1 MTLRALSLALAVAL
15 TMAMPAHGAVKKI
28 YLEERTD
35 VLNGHSFGKS
45 GPYERIT
52 AKVHFAVNPALP
64 ANQQVRDLALAPKN
78 AEGLVEFTADLYVL
92 KPRDPAR
99 GNGVLLYE
107 VSNRGNKGLLNTF
120 NYAAASKDPKTEADF
135 GDQFLLD
142 QGYTLVWVG
151 WQFDIPDEKASV
163 QIQVPVI
170 AGLRG
175 LVRSEFV
182 PAAKETSFPLAD
194 RGMKPY
200 PVADPDAPGTQM
212 LVRDTPDG
220 PRRVVPRTQWKF
232 RGNTAVEMAAGF
244 LPGKLYEVIYTA
256 EGPAVAGLG
265 LAATRDIVSF
275 LKYTNDGVILLGD
288 QHRYLKRSIAFGAS
302 QSGRFLRTF
311 LYQGFNA
318 DESGRKVFDGVW
330 PHVAGGGRGSFNQ
343 RFAQP
348 SRTSGRMAGTYYPT
362 DTFPFADLPMMD
374 PDTKEVDGLLTEAT
388 DANVQPRIFYTNGSH
403 EYWGRAASL
412 IHTSVDGKKDDG
424 PGPQTRIYFLA
435 GTQHGT
441 GTFPPRKTD
450 TAYLTNPADARPVLR
465 ALLLH
470 FTAWLKDDKAPP
482 ASRMPR
488 IDKGE
493 LVPPAMLHFPA
504 LPGVSLP
511 KMPHQ
516 AWRTDYGPEFKSKGI
531 AALEPPKSGRPFVT
545 LVPQVDR
552 DGNEISGIRMPDVA
566 VPLGTYTGWNL
577 RSAAMGAPAELYNL
591 IGGFHPFPATRQAR
605 IAAKDPRP
613 AVSERYLSKEDF
625 MSKTAAAIDA
635 LVADGFLLPVDRARL
650 ETQAALRWAQLT
662 AQ

>member
-1 MTLRALSLALAVAL
+1 MTLRAVCAALAVA
-15 TMAMPAHGAVKKI
+15 MCAEGAVKKI

-35 VLNGHSFGKS
+35 VLEGRAFGKA

-52 AKVHFAVNPALP
+52 AKVHFAVNPALA
-64 ANQQVRDLALAPKN
+64 ANRQVRDLALAPVN
-78 AEGLVEFTADLYVL
+78 GDGLVEFTADLYVL

-120 NYAAASKDPKTEADF
+120 NYAAASKDPATEAEL
-135 GDQFLLD
+135 GDGFLLE

-151 WQFDIPDEKASV
+151 WQFDIPVEKGSM
-163 QIQVPVI
+163 QIQVPRIGGV
-170 AGLRG
+170 RG
-175 LVRSEFV
+175 VVRSEFV
-182 PAAKETSFPLAD
+182 PGSKVTSFSLAD
-194 RGMKPY
+194 RGMQPY
-200 PVADPDAPGTQM
+200 AVADPDAPGTQM
-212 LVRDTPDG
+212 LVRDTPEG
-220 PRRVVPRTQWKF
+220 PRRVVPRGQWRF
-232 RGNTAVEMAAGF
+232 RDRTAVEMAAGF
-244 LPGKLYEVIYTA
+244 VPGKLYEVIYTA

-265 LAATRDIVSF
+265 MAATRDIVSF
-275 LKYTNDGVILLGD
+275 LKYTNDGLILLGD
-288 QHRYLKRSIAFGAS
+288 QNRYLKRSIAFGIS

-318 DESGRKVFDGVW
+318 DENGKKVFDGVW

-362 DTFPFADLPMMD
+362 DLFPFADLPMLD
-374 PDTKEVDGLLTEAT
+374 PDTKEVDGLLTRAI
-388 DANVQPRIFYTNGSH
+388 DANVQPRVFYTNGSH

-424 PGPQTRIYFLA
+424 AGPETRIYYLA

-441 GTFPPRKTD
+441 GSFPPRKTD

-465 ALLLH
+465 ALLVHL
-470 FTAWLKDDKAPP
+470 TAWVKDDKAPP
-482 ASRMPR
+482 ASRIPR

-493 LVPPAMLHFPA
+493 LVTPGLLRFPA
-504 LPGVSLP
+504 IPGVRLP

-516 AWRTDYGPEFKSKGI
+516 AWRTDYGPEFRSKGI
-531 AALEPPKSGRPFVT
+531 ATVEPPKTGRPFVT
-545 LVPQVDR
+545 LVPQTDG
-552 DGNEISGIRMPDVA
+552 DGNETSGIRLPDVA

-577 RSAAMGAPAELYNL
+577 RTAAMGAATELYSL
-591 IGGFHPFPATRQAR
+591 IGGFHPFAATRQAR
-605 IAAKDPRP
+605 AGKQDPRP
-613 AVSERYLSKEDF
+613 AISERYASREDY
-625 MSKTAAAIDA
+625 MGRIGAAIDA
-635 LVADGFLLPVDRARL
+635 LAADGFVLAADRARL
-650 ETQAALRWAQLT
+650 ESQAAARWAQLT